1 MSTALLTGFLL
12 ALAASLFWS
21 FLDITRKWLGSTMTA
36 TGAVAGLA
44 LFQLPFFGLLLLI
57 GTFLPGKGMAGLL
70 APLTF
75 PQASFWWWWGAAVPL
90 HVVSNLLF
98 LRAVQL
104 SPFSLTI
111 PYLSFTPVFSAL
123 FGLWILSEA
132 PSGWGWLGIGI
143 VCLGAFFLN
152 PGNRDDGIFAPL
164 KALWTER
171 GSFYMLLVAMMWSLT
186 PILDKKAAV
195 ASSISLYL
203 LLMNIGIALSFVA
216 IRQWKTG
223 SLRTLWKEWEA
234 NSRLLWLSGG
244 IAMAAMVFQMASF
257 TFLPVAYMETVKR
270 GIGLLAAIAAGV
282 WLFKEESSPQ
292 RFLSVVVM
300 MAGIALLL
308 LAS

>member
-1 MSTALLTGFLL
+1 
-12 ALAASLFWS
+12 
-21 FLDITRKWLGSTMTA
+21 
-36 TGAVAGLA
+36 
-44 LFQLPFFGLLLLI
+44 
-57 GTFLPGKGMAGLL
+57 
-70 APLTF
+70 
-75 PQASFWWWWGAAVPL
+75 
-90 HVVSNLLF
+90 
-98 LRAVQL
+98 
-104 SPFSLTI
+104 
-111 PYLSFTPVFSAL
+111 
-123 FGLWILSEA
+123 
-132 PSGWGWLGIGI
+132 
-143 VCLGAFFLN
+143 
-152 PGNRDDGIFAPL
+152 
-164 KALWTER
+164 
-171 GSFYMLLVAMMWSLT
+171 MLLVAMMWSLT